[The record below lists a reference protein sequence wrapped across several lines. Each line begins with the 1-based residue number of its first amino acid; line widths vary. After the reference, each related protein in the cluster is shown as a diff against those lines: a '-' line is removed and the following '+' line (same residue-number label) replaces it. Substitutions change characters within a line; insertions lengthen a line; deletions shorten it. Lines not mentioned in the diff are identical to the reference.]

1 MEDALVLLGREMA
14 NFEIPVTE
22 YMTSPVET
30 IRIGESLIAAND
42 SFSEHG
48 ISALGVVND
57 EGELKGVVSRTD
69 ILHAAVYTHGQTFR
83 VPDRPVE
90 EIMQSPVI
98 QVSAED
104 PLGAAAKAMLRNRV
118 HRVFITRSG
127 KLEGVVSTR
136 DLMRAVREKRI
147 KTPIAEIA
155 SGSVVKLKAEDPIA
169 LAVDRL
175 DVSNKHGLVV
185 VEGDFPVGIFDQA
198 CALKS
203 RRLPPQ
209 TAVEHAMN
217 VRILIL
223 PAGIGMG
230 RAAEQALEM
239 NVRRILI
246 ENDRGVMGIVGGLDF
261 ARVMA

>member
-1 MEDALVLLGREMA
+1 MA
-14 NFEIPVTE
+14 IFVMPVTE
-22 YMTSPVET
+22 YMSSPVET
-30 IRIGESLIAAND
+30 IRIGESLIAANE
-42 SFSEHG
+42 SFSEQG
-48 ISALGVVND
+48 VSALGVVND
-57 EGELKGVVSRTD
+57 DGELKGVVSRTD
-69 ILHAAVYTHGQTFR
+69 ILHAAVFTTGQTFR

-90 EIMQSPVI
+90 ELMQSPAI
-98 QVSAED
+98 QVAPED
-104 PLGAAAKAMLRNRV
+104 PLAAAAKAMLKNHI

-136 DLMRAVREKRI
+136 DLMRAVREKRV

-175 DVSNKHGLVV
+175 DVSNKHGRVV
-185 VEGDFPVGIFDQA
+185 VEGDFPVGVFDQA
-198 CALKS
+198 CALES

-223 PAGIGMG
+223 PAGIGIG
-230 RAAEQALEM
+230 RAAEQALGM

-246 ENDRGVMGIVGGLDF
+246 ENDRGVTGIVGGLDF